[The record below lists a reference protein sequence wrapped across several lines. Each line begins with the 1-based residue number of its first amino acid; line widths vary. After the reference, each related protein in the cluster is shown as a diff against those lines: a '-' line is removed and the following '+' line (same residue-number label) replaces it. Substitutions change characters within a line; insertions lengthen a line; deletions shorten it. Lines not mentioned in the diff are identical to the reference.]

1 VDTSAQLL
9 LTLGGILLLGLVTS
23 TIGRRTALPR
33 VTMLLLFG
41 MLIGEQGL
49 DLMPREFVTWFD
61 DVATVALVMVGF
73 LLGGQ
78 LTRQTLHSSM
88 RQVLWISAA
97 AAIAVVF
104 FVFAGLV
111 LVGVPV
117 PLAIIVSCI
126 ASATA
131 PAAVLDVVSEARI
144 KNRFTGLLL
153 AIVAIDDIWALALFS
168 LGMAVV
174 TSMNGAGS
182 ESSFMLV
189 AGWEIGGAL
198 LLGMVIGFP
207 AAFLTGRVKP
217 GQPILSEALGL
228 VFLCG
233 GLALWMEVSY
243 LIAAMTMGLIVANF
257 ARHHN
262 HPFHAIENVEQP
274 LMVIFFILA
283 GASFELAA
291 LRDLGIL
298 GAVYVSC
305 RAMGKVIGAYVGGR
319 LSDAGDDVKRWMGL
333 ALMPQAGVP
342 IGMALVASNLFPE
355 YRAILL
361 SLVISTTVVFEL
373 LGPVLTRQ
381 AVNHSTS

>member
-1 VDTSAQLL
+1 MESSAQLL
-9 LTLGGILLLGLVTS
+9 LTLAGILLLGLVTS

-49 DLMPREFVTWFD
+49 DLMPGEFVTWFD
-61 DVATVALVMVGF
+61 DVANVALVMVGF

-88 RQVLWISAA
+88 RQVIWISAA
-97 AAIAVVF
+97 AALVVVA
-104 FVFAGLV
+104 FVFIGLV
-111 LVGVPV
+111 LVGMPV
-117 PLAIIVSCI
+117 PLAVIVSCI

-131 PAAVLDVVSEARI
+131 PAAVLDVVSEAGI
-144 KNRFTGLLL
+144 NNRFTALLL
-153 AIVAIDDIWALALFS
+153 AIVAIDDVWALALFS

-174 TSMNGAGS
+174 TSMNGGGS

-228 VFLCG
+228 VLLCG
-233 GLALWMEVSY
+233 GLALSLDVSY
-243 LIAAMTMGLIVANF
+243 LIAAMTMGVVVANF
-257 ARHHN
+257 ARHHE

-291 LRDLGIL
+291 LRDLGLL
-298 GAVYVSC
+298 GAVYVAC
-305 RAMGKVIGAYVGGR
+305 RGMGKVIGAYVGGR
-319 LSDAGDDVKRWMGL
+319 ISDADADVKRWMGL

-342 IGMALVASNLFPE
+342 IGMALVASNLFPQ

-373 LGPVLTRQ
+373 LGPVMTRQ

>member
-1 VDTSAQLL
+1 MDTSAQLL

-61 DVATVALVMVGF
+61 DVANVALVMVGF

-153 AIVAIDDIWALALFS
+153 AIVAIDDVWALALFS

-233 GLALWMEVSY
+233 GL
-243 LIAAMTMGLIVANF
+243 F
-257 ARHHN
+257 ASGR
-262 HPFHAIENVEQP
+262 A
-274 LMVIFFILA
+274 
-283 GASFELAA
+283 
-291 LRDLGIL
+291 
-298 GAVYVSC
+298 SC
-305 RAMGKVIGAYVGGR
+305 RVR
-319 LSDAGDDVKRWMGL
+319 
-333 ALMPQAGVP
+333 
-342 IGMALVASNLFPE
+342 
-355 YRAILL
+355 
-361 SLVISTTVVFEL
+361 
-373 LGPVLTRQ
+373 
-381 AVNHSTS
+381 